1 MGVEADLV
9 DEQVRAVAGPVGGLG
24 VVASGGMQVVGQSI
38 GDVVAVEPVEDV
50 EEFGGVGE
58 LGGVDR

>member
-1 MGVEADLV
+1 
-9 DEQVRAVAGPVGGLG
+9 
-24 VVASGGMQVVGQSI
+24 MQVVGQSI